1 MEAAGVG
8 MSELT
13 DQLIALSS
21 KKGGMSQREF
31 KLMSEQERK
40 SYMERRAIYKETH
53 IRLMK
58 IYAKYN
64 PEIKALKA
72 MKMQEYWAL
81 YEWREQALAPWEVEE

>member
-1 MEAAGVG
+1 
-8 MSELT
+8 MSM
-13 DQLIALSS
+13 
-21 KKGGMSQREF
+21 MSQREIN
-31 KLMSEQERK
+31 LMSEQERN
-40 SYMERRAIYKETH
+40 SYMERIAIYKETH

-81 YEWREQALAPWEVEE
+81 YEWRDQALAQTEVK